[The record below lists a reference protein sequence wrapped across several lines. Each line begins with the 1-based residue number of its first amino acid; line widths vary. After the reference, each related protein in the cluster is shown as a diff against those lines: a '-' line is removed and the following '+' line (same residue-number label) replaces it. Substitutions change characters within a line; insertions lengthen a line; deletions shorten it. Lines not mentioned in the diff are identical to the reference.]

1 MKINKNIIKELND
14 YLDEFNLTEIEYT
27 EKDVK
32 VKVSRSRASK
42 KYETSITNNENIIK
56 TEKVLTDDTKKITS
70 PIIGT
75 AYLAPEPGG
84 KKFIEVGQKIKK
96 GDTVMIVEA
105 MKTMNHVPS
114 PVDGLV
120 KEISVEDGQPVEF
133 GTDYCNPRLKLMF
146 KKILIANRGEIAVRV
161 IRACKEWGISTVAIH
176 SDVDRDSM
184 HVRLAD
190 ESICVGPHQPTLS
203 YLNIPAIM
211 SAIELTGSEAVH
223 PGYGFLSENFEFVKI
238 LEENNIKFIGPSSHL
253 IKMMGDKIEAKKV
266 AKKYGLPVIEGS
278 DGGINDIDEAKKI
291 CEKVG
296 FPVLIKASGGG
307 GGKGMKIVNKIE
319 DFKNLFL
326 TAKQE
331 AKKFFG
337 NDEVY
342 IEKFFQI
349 LDILKFKFFQE
360 KRTVHL
366 HERDCSVQ
374 RRHQK
379 LIEETPSPVLNESIR
394 KDLFERTVNMVSQI
408 GYEGAGTV
416 EFIYE
421 DGKFYFLEMNTRV
434 QVEHP
439 VTEMV
444 TGIDIIK
451 EQIWIAYSGETAL
464 KQTDVNPRGHAI
476 ECRINAED
484 PSNNFQ
490 PSPGKIG
497 MCHQPSGFRTRVDGS
512 IYQGYKITPYYDSM
526 VCKVITHGRNREEA
540 IQRMLRSLD
549 EFVIDGITTTIELHK
564 MLLNNK
570 KFINSDFNV
579 SWLDKEKYFNYN
591 IF

>member
-1 MKINKNIIKELND
+1 
-14 YLDEFNLTEIEYT
+14 
-27 EKDVK
+27 
-32 VKVSRSRASK
+32 
-42 KYETSITNNENIIK
+42 
-56 TEKVLTDDTKKITS
+56 
-70 PIIGT
+70 
-75 AYLAPEPGG
+75 
-84 KKFIEVGQKIKK
+84 
-96 GDTVMIVEA
+96 
-105 MKTMNHVPS
+105 
-114 PVDGLV
+114 
-120 KEISVEDGQPVEF
+120 
-133 GTDYCNPRLKLMF
+133 MF
-146 KKILIANRGEIAVRV
+146 KKILIANRGEIAVRI

-190 ESICVGPHQPTLS
+190 ESICVGPHQPTFS

-211 SAIELTGSEAVH
+211 SAIELTGAEAVH
-223 PGYGFLSENFEFVKI
+223 PGYGFLSENFEFAKI
-238 LEENNIKFIGPSSHL
+238 LEENDIKFIGPSSNL

-266 AKKYGLPVIEGS
+266 AKEYGLPVIEGS
-278 DGGINDIDEAKKI
+278 EGGIKDINEAKKI
-291 CEKVG
+291 CEKIG

-307 GGKGMKIVNKIE
+307 GGKGMKIVNKLE
-319 DFKNLFL
+319 EFENLFL

-342 IEKFFQI
+342 IEKFFQNPRHI
-349 LDILKFKFFQE
+349 EVQVLSGKN
-360 KRTVHL
+360 RTVHL

-379 LIEETPSPVLNESIR
+379 LIEETPSPILDDTIR
-394 KDLFERTVNMVSQI
+394 KDLFEKTVSMVSKI

-451 EQIWIAYSGETAL
+451 EQIWIAFSGDTAL
-464 KQTDVNPRGHAI
+464 KQSDINPRGHAI

-564 MLLNNK
+564 VLLNNK
-570 KFINSDFNV
+570 KFITSDFNV
-579 SWLDKEKYFNYN
+579 SWLDKEKV
-591 IF
+591 I

>member
-1 MKINKNIIKELND
+1 
-14 YLDEFNLTEIEYT
+14 
-27 EKDVK
+27 
-32 VKVSRSRASK
+32 
-42 KYETSITNNENIIK
+42 
-56 TEKVLTDDTKKITS
+56 
-70 PIIGT
+70 
-75 AYLAPEPGG
+75 
-84 KKFIEVGQKIKK
+84 
-96 GDTVMIVEA
+96 
-105 MKTMNHVPS
+105 
-114 PVDGLV
+114 
-120 KEISVEDGQPVEF
+120 
-133 GTDYCNPRLKLMF
+133 MF
-146 KKILIANRGEIAVRV
+146 KKILIANRGEIAVRI
-161 IRACKEWGISTVAIH
+161 IRACKEWGIATVAIH

-190 ESICVGPHQPTLS
+190 ESICVGPHQPTFS

-211 SAIELTGSEAVH
+211 SAIELTGAEAVH
-223 PGYGFLSENFEFVKI
+223 PGYGFLSENFEFAKI
-238 LEENNIKFIGPSSHL
+238 LEENEIKFIGPSSNL
-253 IKMMGDKIEAKKV
+253 IKMMGDKIQAKKV
-266 AKKYGLPVIEGS
+266 AKEYGLPIIEGS
-278 DGGINDIDEAKKI
+278 IGGIKDIHEAKKI
-291 CEKVG
+291 CEKIG

-307 GGKGMKIVNKIE
+307 GGKGMKIVNKLE
-319 DFKNLFL
+319 EFENLFL

-342 IEKFFQI
+342 IEKFFQNPRHI
-349 LDILKFKFFQE
+349 EVQVLSGKN
-360 KRTVHL
+360 RTVHL

-379 LIEETPSPVLNESIR
+379 LIEETPSPVLDDKIR
-394 KDLFERTVNMVSQI
+394 KDLFEKTVSMVSKI

-451 EQIWIAYSGETAL
+451 EQIWIAFSGDTAL
-464 KQTDVNPRGHAI
+464 KQSDINPRGHAI

-512 IYQGYKITPYYDSM
+512 IYQGYKITPFYDSM

-564 MLLNNK
+564 VLLNNK
-570 KFINSDFNV
+570 KFITSDFNV
-579 SWLDKEKYFNYN
+579 SWLDKEKV
-591 IF
+591 I

>member
-1 MKINKNIIKELND
+1 
-14 YLDEFNLTEIEYT
+14 
-27 EKDVK
+27 
-32 VKVSRSRASK
+32 
-42 KYETSITNNENIIK
+42 
-56 TEKVLTDDTKKITS
+56 
-70 PIIGT
+70 
-75 AYLAPEPGG
+75 
-84 KKFIEVGQKIKK
+84 
-96 GDTVMIVEA
+96 
-105 MKTMNHVPS
+105 
-114 PVDGLV
+114 
-120 KEISVEDGQPVEF
+120 
-133 GTDYCNPRLKLMF
+133 MF
-146 KKILIANRGEIAVRV
+146 KKILIANRGEIAVRI
-161 IRACKEWGISTVAIH
+161 IRACKEWGIATVAIH

-190 ESICVGPHQPTLS
+190 ESICIGPHQPTLS

-211 SAIELTGSEAVH
+211 SAIELTGSQAVH
-223 PGYGFLSENFEFVKI
+223 PGYGFLSENFEFAKI
-238 LEENNIKFIGPSSHL
+238 LEENDIKFIGPSSSL

-266 AKKYGLPVIEGS
+266 AKNYGLPVIEGS
-278 DGGINDIDEAKKI
+278 EGGVKDIKEAKKV
-291 CEKVG
+291 CEKIG

-307 GGKGMKIVNKIE
+307 GGKGMKIVNKLE
-319 DFKNLFL
+319 EFENLFL

-342 IEKFFQI
+342 IEKFFQNPRHI
-349 LDILKFKFFQE
+349 EVQVLSGKN
-360 KRTVHL
+360 RTVHL

-379 LIEETPSPVLNESIR
+379 LIEETPSPVLDDTIR
-394 KDLFERTVNMVSQI
+394 KDLFEKTINMVSNI

-451 EQIWIAYSGETAL
+451 EQIWIAFSGDTAL
-464 KQTDVNPRGHAI
+464 KQSDINPRGHAI

-549 EFVIDGITTTIELHK
+549 EFVIDGITTTIDLHK
-564 MLLNNK
+564 VLLNNK
-570 KFINSDFNV
+570 KFLKSDFNV
-579 SWLDKEKYFNYN
+579 SWLDKEKV
-591 IF
+591 I

>member
-1 MKINKNIIKELND
+1 
-14 YLDEFNLTEIEYT
+14 
-27 EKDVK
+27 
-32 VKVSRSRASK
+32 
-42 KYETSITNNENIIK
+42 
-56 TEKVLTDDTKKITS
+56 
-70 PIIGT
+70 
-75 AYLAPEPGG
+75 
-84 KKFIEVGQKIKK
+84 
-96 GDTVMIVEA
+96 
-105 MKTMNHVPS
+105 
-114 PVDGLV
+114 
-120 KEISVEDGQPVEF
+120 
-133 GTDYCNPRLKLMF
+133 MF
-146 KKILIANRGEIAVRV
+146 KKILIANRGEIAVRI
-161 IRACKEWGISTVAIH
+161 IRACKEWGIATVAIH
-176 SDVDRDSM
+176 SDVDRESM

-190 ESICVGPHQPTLS
+190 ESICVGPHQPMLS

-223 PGYGFLSENFEFVKI
+223 PGYGFLSENFEFAKI
-238 LEENNIKFIGPSSHL
+238 LEENDIKFIGPSSNL

-266 AKKYGLPVIEGS
+266 AKEYGLPVIEGS
-278 DGGINDIDEAKKI
+278 EGGIKDINEAKKI
-291 CEKVG
+291 CEKIG

-307 GGKGMKIVNKIE
+307 GGKGMKIVNKE
-319 DFKNLFL
+319 EEFENLFL

-342 IEKFFQI
+342 IEKFFQNPRHI
-349 LDILKFKFFQE
+349 EVQVLSGKN
-360 KRTVHL
+360 RTVHL

-379 LIEETPSPVLNESIR
+379 LIEETPSPILDDTVR
-394 KDLFERTVNMVSQI
+394 KDLFERTVSMVSKI

-451 EQIWIAYSGETAL
+451 EQIWIAFSGDTAL
-464 KQTDVNPRGHAI
+464 KQSDINPRGHAI

-540 IQRMLRSLD
+540 IQRMQRSLD
-549 EFVIDGITTTIELHK
+549 EFVIEGITTTIELHK
-564 MLLNNK
+564 VLLNNK
-570 KFINSDFNV
+570 KFITSNFNV
-579 SWLDKEKYFNYN
+579 SWLDKEKV
-591 IF
+591 I